1 MMNIA
6 KMMQQ
11 ATRMQSDMKAMQE
24 RLKTTAFSG
33 HVSGVEVV
41 MLGSG
46 EVQKLTIDQQLIDPV
61 EKETL
66 EDVIV
71 AALNQARAKMDEA
84 IAAETQTIMGGLKL
98 PPGFQLPF

>member
-1 MMNIA
+1 MNLA

-11 ATRMQSDMKAMQE
+11 ATRVQSDMKAMQE
-24 RLKTTAFSG
+24 RLKSATFDAN
-33 HVSGVEVV
+33 VSGVAVTI
-41 MLGSG
+41 LGSG
-46 EVQKLTIDQQLIDPV
+46 DVQKVTIDASLIDPN

-71 AALNQARAKMDEA
+71 AALNQARAKMEEA
-84 IAAETQTIMGGLKL
+84 VAAETQGIMGGLKL